1 MGAWQVRWTEQDQ
14 KQLERLAA
22 ENRSIDEIAAVLKR
36 SPEAIAIKLS
46 AL

>member
-22 ENRSIDEIAAVLKR
+22 ENRSIYDTAALLKR
-36 SPEAIAIKLS
+36 SPETIADKLS